1 MLLPPSILSC
11 QYAVA
16 LFFEEDCSV
25 QIAWHVIGFYKYLLW
40 LSEMKMFPLRQ
51 DLKKKWKWSLQK
63 KNLHCKC
70 GLYIFSAML
79 ATFLPTDK

>member
-51 DLKKKWKWSLQK
+51 DLKKNESDHCRKKIYTANVGYIYFLQ
-63 KNLHCKC
+63 C
-70 GLYIFSAML
+70 
-79 ATFLPTDK
+79 